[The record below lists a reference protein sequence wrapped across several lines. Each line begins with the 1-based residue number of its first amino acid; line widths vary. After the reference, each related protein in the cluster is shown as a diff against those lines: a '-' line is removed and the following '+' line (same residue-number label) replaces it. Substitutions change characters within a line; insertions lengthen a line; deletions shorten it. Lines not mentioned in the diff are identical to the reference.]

1 MTKSD
6 LVRRLMGVNLM
17 IGAPISR
24 KRLAYILGISKAYL
38 DNKLHRDSF
47 SFEDIIAIAT
57 IYGYKFI
64 IVDRDG
70 ITVDALDPKA
80 WLDENILFRLKD
92 EKEAHREEYD
102 RLKEQLRSMKETY
115 GYKD

>member
-1 MTKSD
+1 MIKSE
-6 LVRRLMGVNLM
+6 LVRKFMGMNLVT
-17 IGAPISR
+17 GAPISR

-38 DNKLHRDSF
+38 ENKLHRNSF

-70 ITVDALDPKA
+70 ITVDTLDSRNWIDK
-80 WLDENILFRLKD
+80 DILFRLKD
-92 EKEAHREEYD
+92 EKEAHRKEYEC
-102 RLKEQLRSMKETY
+102 LKEQLRSMKETY
-115 GYKD
+115 GYED